1 MMFAAAIY
9 NQRWIIQRLGYLTP
23 AQDSPAAPCT
33 RSRRMNTLGE
43 AYTSPGVL
51 EVPNMKV
58 FIQNKAGS
66 FVKNFYDEKTLK
78 FTGTARVSRAYPL
91 PYGFILNTTGDD
103 GLNVDCFVLTKTSLH
118 TGQIVE
124 CDPVG
129 LMEQIE
135 DGKADHNVLAVLRGE
150 EERLDSVTKQKLIEF
165 VSHVFDHVAG
175 KTILAGD
182 FRGRGSAMDYIRQHE
197 DPGST
202 AAGATA

>member
-1 MMFAAAIY
+1 MLRATEM
-9 NQRWIIQRLGYLTP
+9 RTP
-23 AQDSPAAPCT
+23 AVCT
-33 RSRRMNTLGE
+33 SASAFLL
-43 AYTSPGVL
+43 S
-51 EVPNMKV
+51 
-58 FIQNKAGS
+58 
-66 FVKNFYDEKTLK
+66 
-78 FTGTARVSRAYPL
+78 
-91 PYGFILNTTGDD
+91 YGFILNTTGDD

-135 DGKADHNVLAVLRGE
+135 DGKEDHNVLAVLRGE
-150 EERLDSVTKQKLIEF
+150 EERLDSMTKQKLIEF
-165 VSHVFDHVAG
+165 VNHVFDHVAG

-202 AAGATA
+202 AAGAIA

>member
-1 MMFAAAIY
+1 
-9 NQRWIIQRLGYLTP
+9 
-23 AQDSPAAPCT
+23 
-33 RSRRMNTLGE
+33 MNTLGE
-43 AYTSPGVL
+43 AYKSSGIL
-51 EVPNMKV
+51 EVPSMKA
-58 FIQNKAGS
+58 FIQNEAGS

-103 GLNVDCFVLTKTSLH
+103 GLNVDCFVLTKTALQ

-124 CDPVG
+124 CDPVC

-135 DGKADHNVLAVLRGE
+135 DGKEDHNVLAVIRGE
-150 EERLDSVTKQKLIEF
+150 EERLDSKTKQELIEF

-175 KTILAGD
+175 KTVLAGN
-182 FRGRGSAMDYIRQHE
+182 FRGTESAIDYIRQHE
-197 DPGST
+197 APGSA

>member
-1 MMFAAAIY
+1 
-9 NQRWIIQRLGYLTP
+9 
-23 AQDSPAAPCT
+23 
-33 RSRRMNTLGE
+33 MNTLGE
-43 AYTSPGVL
+43 AYNNSRVL

-58 FIQNKAGS
+58 FIQNEAGS

-103 GLNVDCFVLTKTSLH
+103 GLSVDCFVLTKTSLH

-124 CDPVG
+124 CDSVG

-135 DGKADHNVLAVLRGE
+135 DGKEDHNVLAVIRGE
-150 EERLDSVTKQKLIEF
+150 EERLDSKTKQRLIEF

-175 KTILAGD
+175 KTVLAGN
-182 FRGRGSAMDYIRQHE
+182 FRDRESVIDYIRQHE
-197 DPGST
+197 DPDST
-202 AAGATA
+202 TAGAKA